1 LPRKI
6 SAYHAVALGGRLSG
20 ESFGL
25 ALLIIDKGANSAL
38 AFGLDADVGAA

>member
-6 SAYHAVALGGRLSG
+6 SAYSAVALDGRLSG
-20 ESFGL
+20 EIFGL
-25 ALLIIDKGANSAL
+25 ALGIIDQGANSAL